1 MTARTPSRAAHRGR
15 RARPGRR
22 ARKAAERRAQLPLS
36 SRARLSLV
44 NWPVRT
50 RLIAVFAAASITGL
64 VLGGLRVADAVDTA
78 NGYTRVTQLT
88 VLGQQ
93 ITLLAQ
99 DLQNERDL
107 TAGAAAVSALQA
119 DAVHDRAGPS
129 VTASLQQSFLAGQR
143 QLAAAQR
150 TTSTAATPV
159 LQLAQQVSANSAF
172 PASIQDAARKVA
184 VQAGNLDAIRVEVL
198 GEPPA
203 SVIYD
208 YSTVLGSL
216 FAFNSQLAGSSGDSL
231 LSNEVGA
238 LSALSAAK
246 DQAAQQRAILY
257 ATLIE
262 SGLNDAGGKRSNA
275 DRSGAPS
282 NNVGGPAAL
291 SYAGGLDVLN
301 FAQSFQ
307 QSDLQT
313 FQALATPAETL
324 SYYAATTNP
333 GVNFAAAIATAL
345 ATANNDPQGI
355 FPQLTPLSPGFRP
368 ATAPSIWYTDQSAI
382 VDGMQAVVMRLV
394 TQIVARSQ
402 FLQHQAFETALV
414 TLMATAIVVLLMLGV
429 TALVGRSLVN
439 PLRRLQADA
448 LEIATVRL
456 PAQVAA
462 AAAGGQAADG
472 AVTVEPISVQSADEI
487 GRVARAFDQVHA
499 EAVRL
504 AGNEAQLRNS
514 LNSMFISLSRRSVPL
529 IGRLVRMIDV
539 MEQSEED
546 PDQLANLFAMDHLV
560 TRMRR
565 NSENLLVLAGEEP
578 VRKWSEPIPLTDVA
592 RAATA
597 EIENYSRVMLNVQP
611 EIMVSG
617 QAVADLV
624 HLLAELIENATMF
637 SPQNRPVHVNSM
649 KLAEGGTIVEIRDE
663 GIGLLQSRLDE
674 MNQRLDQP
682 PALDESFSRHMGL
695 YAVSHLAARHRVRVR
710 LRPNSPHGLSALVW
724 LPHTLVRYEQ
734 VSPAD
739 VRGTGQQ
746 RSVPLSRNGGQPP
759 AAGQA
764 ARPGRRTML
773 WFTAKHPSG
782 RRPEDEPLISEASAT
797 AGRSAAELE
806 ATGQW
811 TGYNAGQPA
820 SQAASPPGLPA
831 RAGLTAGGLPRR
843 TPGSNAY
850 PGSGTAEPGWAADT
864 RGRTADTR
872 GSAADTRGPAGGV
885 RADGAGG
892 LQLPSHR
899 PSAEAV
905 RSLLSGYQL
914 GTRDALRPDPEPDP
928 TWHAD
933 KENQS

>member
-1 MTARTPSRAAHRGR
+1 
-15 RARPGRR
+15 
-22 ARKAAERRAQLPLS
+22 
-36 SRARLSLV
+36 
-44 NWPVRT
+44 VRT

-64 VLGGLRVADAVDTA
+64 ALGGLRVADAVDTA

-88 VLGQQ
+88 VLGQE

-99 DLQNERDL
+99 NLQNERDL
-107 TAGAAAVSALQA
+107 TAGAAAVTALQA
-119 DAVHDRAGPS
+119 DAVQDKAGPS
-129 VTASLQQSFLAGQR
+129 VTASLRQSFLAGQR

-150 TTSTAATPV
+150 TTSSTGTPV
-159 LQLAQQVSANSAF
+159 LQVAQQVSANPAF
-172 PASIQDAARKVA
+172 PVSIRDAARKVA
-184 VQAGNLDAIRVEVL
+184 AQVGNLDAIRVKVL

-216 FAFNSQLAGSSGDSL
+216 FAFNGQLAGLSGDSL
-231 LSNEVGA
+231 LSNQVGA

-246 DQAAQQRAILY
+246 DQATQQRAILY

-262 SGLNDAGGKRSNA
+262 SGLNNAGGKRGKAGRIS
-275 DRSGAPS
+275 APY
-282 NNVGGPAAL
+282 NNIGGPAAL
-291 SYAGGLDVLN
+291 SYAGGLDMLN
-301 FAQSFQ
+301 FAQSSQ

-333 GVNFAAAIATAL
+333 GVNFAAAITTAL
-345 ATANNDPQGI
+345 ATAKNDPQGI

-368 ATAPSIWYTDQSAI
+368 ATAPGIWYTDQSAI
-382 VDGMQAVVMRLV
+382 VDGMQAVIMRLA
-394 TQIVARSQ
+394 TQIAARSQ

-414 TLMATAIVVLLMLGV
+414 TLTATAIVVLLMLGV

-462 AAAGGQAADG
+462 AAAGGRAADG

-539 MEQSEED
+539 LEQSEED
-546 PDQLANLFAMDHLV
+546 PDLLANLFAMDHLV

-578 VRKWSEPIPLTDVA
+578 VRKWSESIPLSDVA

-611 EIMVSG
+611 GIMVSG

-637 SPQNRPVHVNSM
+637 SPQDSPVHVNGV

-663 GIGLLQSRLDE
+663 GIGLIRSRIDE
-674 MNQRLDQP
+674 MNQLLDQP

-695 YAVSHLAARHRVRVR
+695 YAVSHLAARHGVRVR
-710 LRPNSPHGLSALVW
+710 LRPGSPQGLSALVW
-724 LPHTLVRYEQ
+724 LPPALIRYEQ

-746 RSVPLSRNGGQPP
+746 RSVPRSRSGGQ
-759 AAGQA
+759 AARLAQA
-764 ARPGRRTML
+764 ARPGQRTML

-782 RRPEDEPLISEASAT
+782 RSGPQDEPAISVAPAT
-797 AGRSAAELE
+797 AGRPAAEPE
-806 ATGQW
+806 AAGQW
-811 TGYNAGQPA
+811 TGYNADQPA
-820 SQAASPPGLPA
+820 SQAASPPGLPV
-831 RAGLTAGGLPRR
+831 RAGLTAGGLPLR
-843 TPGSNAY
+843 TPQSNAY
-850 PGSGTAEPGWAADT
+850 PGSGTAEPGWAADS
-864 RGRTADTR
+864 RGQAAYSR
-872 GSAADTRGPAGGV
+872 GSAADTRGSAGGV
-885 RADGAGG
+885 RADGVAG
-892 LQLPSHR
+892 LQLPSR
-899 PSAEAV
+899 RSSAEAM
-905 RSLLSGYQL
+905 RSLLSSYQL
-914 GTRDALRPDPEPDP
+914 GTQDALRPDPEPDS

-933 KENQS
+933 KENES

>member
-1 MTARTPSRAAHRGR
+1 M
-15 RARPGRR
+15 
-22 ARKAAERRAQLPLS
+22 
-36 SRARLSLV
+36 
-44 NWPVRT
+44 RT

-78 NGYTRVTQLT
+78 NGYTRVTHLT

-107 TAGAAAVSALQA
+107 TAGAAAVTALQA

-150 TTSTAATPV
+150 TTSSAATPV
-159 LQLAQQVSANSAF
+159 LQLAQQVSANPAF

-184 VQAGNLDAIRVEVL
+184 AQAGNLDAIRVEVL

-262 SGLNDAGGKRSNA
+262 SGLNDAGGKPSEA
-275 DRSGAPS
+275 DQSAAPY
-282 NNVGGPAAL
+282 NNVGGSAAL

-333 GVNFAAAIATAL
+333 GVNFAAAVATAL
-345 ATANNDPQGI
+345 ATANNDPKGI
-355 FPQLTPLSPGFRP
+355 FPQLAPLSPGFRP
-368 ATAPSIWYTDQSAI
+368 ATAPGIWYTDQSAI
-382 VDGMQAVVMRLV
+382 VDGMQAVVTRLA

-402 FLQHQAFETALV
+402 FLQHQAFETALI
-414 TLMATAIVVLLMLGV
+414 TSMATAIVVLLMLGV

-504 AGNEAQLRNS
+504 AG
-514 LNSMFISLSRRSVPL
+514 
-529 IGRLVRMIDV
+529 
-539 MEQSEED
+539 
-546 PDQLANLFAMDHLV
+546 
-560 TRMRR
+560 TRH
-565 NSENLLVLAGEEP
+565 SC
-578 VRKWSEPIPLTDVA
+578 
-592 RAATA
+592 ATA
-597 EIENYSRVMLNVQP
+597 STRCSSACQ
-611 EIMVSG
+611 G
-617 QAVADLV
+617 
-624 HLLAELIENATMF
+624 
-637 SPQNRPVHVNSM
+637 
-649 KLAEGGTIVEIRDE
+649 
-663 GIGLLQSRLDE
+663 
-674 MNQRLDQP
+674 
-682 PALDESFSRHMGL
+682 
-695 YAVSHLAARHRVRVR
+695 AACR
-710 LRPNSPHGLSALVW
+710 
-724 LPHTLVRYEQ
+724 
-734 VSPAD
+734 
-739 VRGTGQQ
+739 
-746 RSVPLSRNGGQPP
+746 
-759 AAGQA
+759 
-764 ARPGRRTML
+764 
-773 WFTAKHPSG
+773 
-782 RRPEDEPLISEASAT
+782 
-797 AGRSAAELE
+797 
-806 ATGQW
+806 
-811 TGYNAGQPA
+811 
-820 SQAASPPGLPA
+820 
-831 RAGLTAGGLPRR
+831 
-843 TPGSNAY
+843 
-850 PGSGTAEPGWAADT
+850 
-864 RGRTADTR
+864 
-872 GSAADTRGPAGGV
+872 
-885 RADGAGG
+885 
-892 LQLPSHR
+892 
-899 PSAEAV
+899 
-905 RSLLSGYQL
+905 
-914 GTRDALRPDPEPDP
+914 
-928 TWHAD
+928 
-933 KENQS
+933 

>member
-1 MTARTPSRAAHRGR
+1 MTARLASRAAHRGS

-22 ARKAAERRAQLPLS
+22 ARKTAERRAQLPLS

-88 VLGQQ
+88 VLGRQ

-107 TAGAAAVSALQA
+107 TAGAAAITALQA
-119 DAVHDRAGPS
+119 DAVHDKAGPS

-150 TTSTAATPV
+150 TTSSAAAPV
-159 LQLAQQVSANSAF
+159 LPVAQQVSANPAF
-172 PASIQDAARKVA
+172 PVSIQDAARKVA
-184 VQAGNLDAIRVEVL
+184 AQVGNLDAIRVEVL

-246 DQAAQQRAILY
+246 DQAAQQRAVLY

-262 SGLNDAGGKRSNA
+262 SGLNDAGG
-275 DRSGAPS
+275 GAGQSAPY

-291 SYAGGLDVLN
+291 KYAGGLDVLN
-301 FAQSFQ
+301 FAQSSQ

-333 GVNFAAAIATAL
+333 GVNFAAAITTAL

-355 FPQLTPLSPGFRP
+355 FSQLTPLSPGFRP
-368 ATAPSIWYTDQSAI
+368 ATAPGIWYTDQSAI
-382 VDGMQAVVMRLV
+382 IDGMQAVMMRLA

-402 FLQHQAFETALV
+402 LLQHQAFETALV

-546 PDQLANLFAMDHLV
+546 PDLLANLFAMDHLV

-597 EIENYSRVMLNVQP
+597 EIENYSRVMLNIQP

-637 SPQNRPVHVNSM
+637 SPQDSPVYVTGM
-649 KLAEGGTIVEIRDE
+649 KLAEGGTIVEIRDQ
-663 GIGLLQSRLDE
+663 GIGLIQSRLNE

-695 YAVSHLAARHRVRVR
+695 YAVSHLAARHGVRVR
-710 LRPNSPHGLSALVW
+710 LRPGSPQGLSALVW

-734 VSPAD
+734 VPPAD
-739 VRGTGQQ
+739 LRGTGQQ
-746 RSVPLSRNGGQPP
+746 RSVPRPGNGGQPP
-759 AAGQA
+759 AVPGQA
-764 ARPGRRTML
+764 ARPGPRTTL
-773 WFTAKHPSG
+773 WFTAKHPSSRG
-782 RRPEDEPLISEASAT
+782 PEDEPVISEAPAT
-797 AGRSAAELE
+797 AGRPAAELE
-806 ATGQW
+806 AAGQR

-820 SQAASPPGLPA
+820 SQAASPPDLTA

-843 TPGSNAY
+843 TPGSNTY
-850 PGSGTAEPGWAADT
+850 PGPGTAGLGWAAGT
-864 RGRTADTR
+864 RGQAADTR
-872 GSAADTRGPAGGV
+872 GSAADAYGPAGGV
-885 RADGAGG
+885 RADGAAG
-892 LQLPSHR
+892 LQPPSR
-899 PSAEAV
+899 RSSAEAM
-905 RSLLSGYQL
+905 RSMLSSYQR
-914 GTRDALRPDPEPDP
+914 GTLDALRPDPEPDS